1 MDGRDVS
8 SQMDSSFRTSQET
21 KTALNLGW
29 SAPGREADVQ
39 PAGQPGLGQ
48 QQQEGVLGTA
58 GLSQSRQPH
67 PRNHG
72 NATVSPWRS

>member
-8 SQMDSSFRTSQET
+8 SQMDWSLRTSQET

-39 PAGQPGLGQ
+39 PAGHPGQ
-48 QQQEGVLGTA
+48 QQEEASTNHLSRILVTTA
-58 GLSQSRQPH
+58 T
-67 PRNHG
+67 PR
-72 NATVSPWRS
+72 